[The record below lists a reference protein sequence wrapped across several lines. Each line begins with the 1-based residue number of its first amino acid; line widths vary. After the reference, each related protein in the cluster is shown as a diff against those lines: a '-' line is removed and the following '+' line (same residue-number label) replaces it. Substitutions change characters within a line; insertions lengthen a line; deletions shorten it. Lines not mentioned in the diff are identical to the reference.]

1 MSSKKSE
8 MKFITDR
15 ACYNM
20 CATFSV
26 EYRMHGVNLSLRTI
40 QSRIKKNIETQ
51 IKRHWSDVNSVPFVI
66 VHDLQLEVHEVIDQF
81 DSETTICNTKYDID
95 FTFEETDNNPEPLA
109 KSLISFLYATAN
121 TEKLTNNII
130 EDTIKVFAPEKGY
143 IQSDRTLYFP
153 EP

>member
-15 ACYNM
+15 ACYNV
-20 CATFSV
+20 CATYSV
-26 EYRMHGVNLSLRTI
+26 EYRIQGVNLSLRTI

-51 IKRHWSDVNSVPFVI
+51 IKRHFSDMDSVPFV
-66 VHDLQLEVHEVIDQF
+66 VAHDLQLSVYEVIDEYESDTCLCKTKF
-81 DSETTICNTKYDID
+81 DMD
-95 FTFEETDNNPEPLA
+95 FTFEETENKPEPLA
-109 KSLISFLYATAN
+109 RELITFLYATAN
-121 TEKLTNNII
+121 TEKITNHILEKI
-130 EDTIKVFAPEKGY
+130 EILSPEKGY